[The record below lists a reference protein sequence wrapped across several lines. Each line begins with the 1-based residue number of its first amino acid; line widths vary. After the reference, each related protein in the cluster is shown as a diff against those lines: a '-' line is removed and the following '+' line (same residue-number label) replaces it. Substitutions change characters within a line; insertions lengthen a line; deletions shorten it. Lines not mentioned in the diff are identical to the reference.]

1 MIALSAGLASSVF
14 YLAFRSGLPG
24 GLALALTY
32 LAPAPLLAAGLASS
46 FTAATLATGVA
57 AIALLAGV
65 GLKVAGLY
73 LVATALPAL
82 IIARHALKARSDE
95 VTGTTEWYPAGHI
108 LGWLTLYGL
117 FLLAGITIYFSGA
130 PGGLEGATR
139 TLLRGFFEQ
148 IQASGT
154 GRIPF
159 PVDEIAR
166 YFAGMVLS
174 VWLLIMLV
182 DAVLTQNLLAR
193 AGKSLRP
200 TPAYSRIELPRW
212 LEFAFL
218 IAIIAAFL
226 PGTIGMLGR
235 NASPLLSTPFF
246 LLGLAV
252 IHTLSRRIAA
262 RGAVL
267 VALYF
272 LLVLVGWLSAVVVLV
287 GLVEQWTSLRQ
298 RFSAPGNGTQENE

>member
-24 GLALALTY
+24 ALALTY
-32 LAPAPLLAAGLASS
+32 LAPVPLLAAGLGGG
-46 FTAATLATGVA
+46 FVAAMLATGVA

-65 GLKVAGLY
+65 GIKVVGLY
-73 LVATALPAL
+73 LIVTALPVL

-95 VTGTTEWYPAGHI
+95 VTGKTEWYPAGHI

-130 PGGLEGATR
+130 PGGLEGAVR
-139 TLLRGFFEQ
+139 NLLRSFIDQVQVG
-148 IQASGT
+148 GT
-154 GRIPF
+154 GRFPF
-159 PVDEIAR
+159 PIDEIAR
-166 YFAGMVLS
+166 YFAGMMLS
-174 VWLLIMLV
+174 VWLLITLV
-182 DAVLTQNLLAR
+182 DTVLAQNLLAR

-200 TPAYSRIELPRW
+200 TPSYSQIDLPRW

-272 LLVLVGWLSAVVVLV
+272 LLALVSWLSAVVVLV

>member
-1 MIALSAGLASSVF
+1 MIALSAGLASAVCYISV
-14 YLAFRSGLPG
+14 RSGLQG
-24 GLALALTY
+24 ALVLTY
-32 LAPAPLLAAGLASS
+32 LAPVPLLAAGLSSGFAAAAMAAVVAS
-46 FTAATLATGVA
+46 V
-57 AIALLAGV
+57 ALLAGV
-65 GLKVAGLY
+65 GLKVVGFY
-73 LVATALPAL
+73 LVVTAIPAL
-82 IIARHALKARSDE
+82 LIARHALKARTDE
-95 VTGTTEWYPAGHI
+95 TTGTTEWYPVGDI

-117 FLLAGITIYFSGA
+117 FLLAGVTIYFSGA
-130 PGGLEGATR
+130 PGGLEGSVR
-139 TLLRGFFEQ
+139 TSLRGFFDQ
-148 IQASGT
+148 IQVGGT
-154 GRIPF
+154 GRFPF
-159 PVDEIAR
+159 PIDEIAR
-166 YFAGMVLS
+166 YFTGMVLS
-174 VWLLIMLV
+174 VWLLITLV
-182 DAVLTQNLLAR
+182 DTVLAQNLLAR

-200 TPAYSRIELPRW
+200 TPAYSQIELPRW

-226 PGTIGMLGR
+226 PGTLGMLGR

-272 LLVLVGWLSAVVVLV
+272 LLALVSWLSAVVVLV

-298 RFSAPGNGTQENE
+298 RFSAQGNGTQENE

>member
-24 GLALALTY
+24 ALALTY
-32 LAPAPLLAAGLASS
+32 LAPVPLLAAGLGGG
-46 FTAATLATGVA
+46 FIAATIATGVA

-65 GLKVAGLY
+65 GIKVVGLY
-73 LVATALPAL
+73 LVVTAIPAL
-82 IIARHALKARSDE
+82 IITRNALKAHPDD
-95 VTGTTEWYPAGHI
+95 VTGTTEWYPVGSL

-117 FLLAGITIYFSGA
+117 FLLAGAVLFFSGS
-130 PGGLEGATR
+130 PGGLEGAVR
-139 TLLRGFFEQ
+139 SMLRGFIDQ
-148 IQASGT
+148 IQTGGT
-154 GRIPF
+154 GGFPF
-159 PVDEIAR
+159 PVDQVAR
-166 YFAGMVLS
+166 YFAGMMLS
-174 VWLLIMLV
+174 VWLLITLV
-182 DAVLTQNLLAR
+182 DTVLAQNLLAR

-218 IAIIAAFL
+218 IAILAAFL
-226 PGTIGMLGR
+226 PGTLGMLGR

-272 LLVLVGWLSAVVVLV
+272 LLALVSWLSAVVVLV